1 MKNIK
6 NIIVVILLFVVSP
19 VVAQTLEEAKKMYL
33 KGEYAKTKEVFRKQL
48 KSRPNDAQLNQWY
61 GVCL

>member
-1 MKNIK
+1 
-6 NIIVVILLFVVSP
+6 
-19 VVAQTLEEAKKMYL
+19 MYL

-61 GVCL
+61 GVCLYETGEGVKAEPYLQKAAKKKNIAEAMFF